1 MALDF
6 AAGCLGGCA
15 GVLVG
20 HPLDTIKV
28 RLQTQDFRNP
38 QYKGTYHCFKSILQT
53 EKVAGLY
60 KGMSSPMAGVAFV
73 NAIVFGVYGNVQRK
87 LPDPDAVSSH
97 FVAGSSAGFA
107 QSFICSPMELAK
119 TRLQL
124 QGQGQTSSPYGITS
138 SSSGPRP
145 VLRYK
150 NPLDCLVQVAQ
161 TEGWRKGVFRGLGM
175 TLTREIPGC
184 GTYFLSYELLT
195 RRVNHWSGSKELS
208 TFQMAMAGGIAGT
221 ISWILTYPVDVLKSR
236 LQADGV
242 GGIRRYEGVLDC
254 LRKSASEEGYGFLV
268 RGLNST
274 IIRAFP
280 VNAACFTVVTWMFR
294 LFGVSGSEEVA
305 SAASVAESEAF
316 RREVDEPK
324 ERWLPEIALS
334 QQSPVA
340 QTSAQFGFKDF
351 LQISKGF
358 GAVLGLGNEA
368 LPMSLVDRV
377 SAVASGDA
385 AAEGSPAT
393 VGDGSS
399 KSLPESVLDGRGSD
413 RCGSA
418 RQESTSPPVRE
429 RSYSI
434 SKGSKSGHD
443 GLHHGDH
450 VHGVGILAKLDEKIG
465 SHIHLEKE
473 YPCIELF

>member
-38 QYKGTYHCFKSILQT
+38 QYKGTYDCFKTILRT

-87 LPDPDAVSSH
+87 LPNPDAVSSH
-97 FVAGSSAGFA
+97 FVAGASAGFA

-124 QGQGQTSSPYGITS
+124 QGQGQTNSPYGIAS
-138 SSSGPRP
+138 SASGPRA

-150 NPLDCLVQVAQ
+150 NPLDCLVQVAKK
-161 TEGWRKGVFRGLGM
+161 EGWRRGVFRGLGM

-184 GTYFLSYELLT
+184 GTYFLSYEMLT
-195 RRVNHWSGSKELS
+195 RGVNTWSGSKELS

-221 ISWILTYPVDVLKSR
+221 ISWVLTYPVDVLKSR

-242 GGIRRYEGVLDC
+242 DGVRRYEGVADC
-254 LRKSASEEGYGFLV
+254 LRKSIKEEGRGFLV

-280 VNAACFTVVTWMFR
+280 VNAACFTVVTWVFR
-294 LFGVSGSEEVA
+294 LCGVSSTEEDTS
-305 SAASVAESEAF
+305 SAAIATAPVVERVGKALE
-316 RREVDEPK
+316 EPVG
-324 ERWLPEIALS
+324 RWLPELAMS
-334 QQSPVA
+334 KNTQVA
-340 QTSAQFGFKDF
+340 QASSQFGLNDF
-351 LQISKGF
+351 LQMTKGVSS
-358 GAVLGLGNEA
+358 ALGL
-368 LPMSLVDRV
+368 
-377 SAVASGDA
+377 SGDA
-385 AAEGSPAT
+385 LPVALIDTSVQTRVDPALKSP
-393 VGDGSS
+393 SS
-399 KSLPESVLDGRGSD
+399 ESDVCKMGEP
-413 RCGSA
+413 SA
-418 RQESTSPPVRE
+418 GKVSSTTKQDPSPPFRE
-429 RSYSI
+429 RSYSL
-434 SKGSKSGHD
+434 SRGSWVTHDSNILVKLGH
-443 GLHHGDH
+443 LSE
-450 VHGVGILAKLDEKIG
+450 EKIA
-465 SHIHLEKE
+465 SHIHLDKE
-473 YPCIELF
+473 YSCVELF